1 MEKQGESVWS
11 KHTNSLQ
18 NCLESLEV
26 TCESINTCACDQ
38 AFNKWKDLTVTLR
51 ENGRIIYLIGNGASA
66 SMASHFS
73 ADLAKNAHVHTQVFT
88 DLALITAVANDF
100 SYDQVFVEPLK
111 RRLTPN
117 DMLVGIS
124 SSGNSPNV
132 VNACRYAS
140 ELGASVVTITA
151 MKPDNKMRQ
160 IGDLNFWIP
169 ADTYGMAETGHA
181 CILHYWMDS
190 VSI

>member
-1 MEKQGESVWS
+1 MWCN
-11 KHTNSLQ
+11 HTNSLQ
-18 NCLESLEV
+18 NCLDSLEV
-26 TCESINTCACDQ
+26 TCDVDGVEACDQ
-38 AFNKWKDLTVTLR
+38 AFDHWKQMTIDLR
-51 ENGRIIYLIGNGASA
+51 QNGRIIYMIGNGASA

-88 DLALITAVANDF
+88 DLALLTAVANDL
-100 SYDQVFVEPLK
+100 SYDQIFVEPLR

-117 DMLVGIS
+117 DMLVAIS

-132 VNACRYAS
+132 VNACRFAA
-140 ELGASVVTITA
+140 EVGASVITVTA
-151 MKPDNKMRQ
+151 MNAKNKMRQ

-169 ADTYGMAETGHA
+169 ANTYGMAETSHA